1 MAFQKK
7 VVSMGVHYLE
17 GEVVDVAVD
26 NNMVSAVKVGEVCA
40 RAVHNQPVTIYMGS
54 FPRKGT

>member
-40 RAVHNQPVTIYMGS
+40 RAVHNQPVRIYIWE
-54 FPRKGT
+54 KGIL